1 MIHLDTSFLV
11 DLLRD
16 AQRKQA
22 GPASRLLV
30 EIADEELTV
39 SVFVVCELMAGV
51 DLSRRPSAERE
62 RVADLLEGLEVAY
75 PGTEFATA
83 YGRLFAD
90 LERSGQRLAAM
101 DHLIATSALV
111 DGAAL
116 ATADSDDF
124 SRVPRLDVLSY

>member
-16 AQRKQA
+16 AQRVQA
-22 GPASRLLV
+22 GPASRLLM

-39 SVFVVCELMAGV
+39 SVFVISELMAGV
-51 DLSRRPSAERE
+51 ELSRQPSAERE
-62 RVADLLEGLEVAY
+62 RVADLLDGLEVAY
-75 PGTEFATA
+75 PGPGFATA

-90 LERSGQRLAAM
+90 LERSGRRLAAM

-116 ATADSDDF
+116 ATGDSDDF
-124 SRVPRLDVLSY
+124 SRVPGLAILAY